1 MNHAKYLEL
10 AEKEMKDLL
19 DTLRRK
25 NSDYCAGEDDAFA
38 NFKVSE
44 KLGLADAEI
53 GLLIRMVDKIQ
64 RVRSFLSKGKL
75 EVQTESVQDAIR
87 DIMGYSL
94 LLLGMLEERKPKV
107 TVTPEIR
114 TMYQPLGTVY
124 DPKLH
129 SFISESIVSNPFVE
143 LHSGEE

>member
-19 DTLRRK
+19 ETLRRK
-25 NSDYCAGEDDAFA
+25 NSDYTAGEDDAFA

-44 KLGLADAEI
+44 KLGLADAEV

-94 LLLGMLEERKPKV
+94 LLLGMLEERKLV
-107 TVTPEIR
+107 ITPEVRKI
-114 TMYQPLGTVY
+114 YVEKGSGF

-129 SFISESIVSNPFVE
+129 SIITNCIYTE
-143 LHSGEE
+143 LGSGEE

>member
-1 MNHAKYLEL
+1 MDHAKYLEL
-10 AEKEMKDLL
+10 AEKEMTDLL
-19 DTLRRK
+19 ETLRRK
-25 NSDYCAGEDDAFA
+25 NSDYCGGEDDAFA

-44 KLGLADAEI
+44 KLGLADAEV

-94 LLLGMLEERKPKV
+94 LLLGMLEERKPK
-107 TVTPEIR
+107 PIS
-114 TMYQPLGTVY
+114 MYTCTFNGKPVSMREDGT
-124 DPKLH
+124 
-129 SFISESIVSNPFVE
+129 FVE